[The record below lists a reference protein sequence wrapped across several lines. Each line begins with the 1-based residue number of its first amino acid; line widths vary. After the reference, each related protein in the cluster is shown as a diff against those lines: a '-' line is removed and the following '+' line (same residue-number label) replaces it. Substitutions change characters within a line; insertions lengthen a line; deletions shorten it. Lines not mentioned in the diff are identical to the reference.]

1 MSLGYWDVSPPGAVG
16 RPFERDVGRRP
27 LQCHPASDGWRD
39 AARVSGLPEPADGA
53 LAPQTQEDQLRER
66 DTDTDWERERERE
79 TTTEWETNNY
89 VHTDHTQA
97 LHTCI
102 FPGVCVNLGL

>member
-1 MSLGYWDVSPPGAVG
+1 MSLGYWDVSPSGAVG

-66 DTDTDWERERERE
+66 DTETDWERERESERE
-79 TTTEWETNNY
+79 QLSGKLIIMY
-89 VHTDHTQA
+89 TQTIHKRYTHA
-97 LHTCI
+97 YFL
-102 FPGVCVNLGL
+102 VCVLT